1 MNPFTWF
8 RNWRIRRLEEH
19 IAYLEKYCDMF
30 TPQEGPIPYQ
40 IALYHSL
47 PEKRAKISELRKR
60 VYHLM
65 EF

>member
-1 MNPFTWF
+1 MKLFNWL
-8 RNWRIRRLEEH
+8 RNWRIRRMEAR

-30 TPQEGPIPYQ
+30 IPKSGTIPYSV
-40 IALYHSL
+40 AVFHSL
-47 PEKRAKISELRKR
+47 PEKRAKIAELRKR